1 MWIVNQKNFDKQNFE
16 DLLLKIIKNKEEY
29 LDKKANVEYLPMQ
42 DGDVE
47 ETYADIT
54 KSNQKL
60 GFIPKINIDVGLE
73 KFIDWYKQY
82 ES

>member
-1 MWIVNQKNFDKQNFE
+1 
-16 DLLLKIIKNKEEY
+16 
-29 LDKKANVEYLPMQ
+29 MQ

-60 GFIPKINIDVGLE
+60 GFIPKIDIDVGLE